1 MCKIQLYSYWDN
13 LWFDIYKQEL
23 MKTSLYSGTQL
34 CMNVYNWSKIYW
46 YEKLTLT
53 GGRHVHMYMWFTFKL
68 TPPPPLS
75 STNSSQNWGQGH
87 CNVND
92 IYLLILEWGGG
103 YVKILVKNHN
113 SLDLIIFFLSY
124 DHQKSVR

>member
-1 MCKIQLYSYWDN
+1 MVWYL
-13 LWFDIYKQEL
+13 QEGVDENITL
-23 MKTSLYSGTQL
+23 LGNQL

-53 GGRHVHMYMWFTFKL
+53 GGRHVHMYMWFTLKL
-68 TPPPPLS
+68 TPPPLS
-75 STNSSQNWGQGH
+75 STNSSQNSGQSH

-103 YVKILVKNHN
+103 GELCKDTGK
-113 SLDLIIFFLSY
+113 
-124 DHQKSVR
+124 KSE